1 MNRHFTFIKIKRVDH
16 LYFQVQLHISPALVV
31 WVFPQYKPEWRLS
44 FVQVTVLQQ
53 VLLLGFSPGDQ
64 LVLLIV
70 VPEEKKNKQ
79 KQKTL
84 NLRFT

>member
-70 VPEEKKNKQ
+70 VPEEKKTNKNKQ
-79 KQKTL
+79 
-84 NLRFT
+84 R